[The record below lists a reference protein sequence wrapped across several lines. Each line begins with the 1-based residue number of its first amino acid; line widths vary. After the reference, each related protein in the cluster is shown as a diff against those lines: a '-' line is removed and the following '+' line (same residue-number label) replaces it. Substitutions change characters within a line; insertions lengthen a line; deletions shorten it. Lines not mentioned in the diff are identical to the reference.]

1 MMEAVKND
9 EQVKMGIQRRIHS
22 GIKLS
27 SSVHSGS
34 DELEPHSR
42 QNRQYG
48 ALCSILREMDK
59 TMSAVKTFKLKCNKG
74 RTEFSVSP
82 VREKNKIELK
92 H

>member
-1 MMEAVKND
+1 MMAKMTEAVIND
-9 EQVKMGIQRRIHS
+9 EQVNGYS
-22 GIKLS
+22 AAYSLS
-27 SSVHSGS
+27 SI
-34 DELEPHSR
+34 P
-42 QNRQYG
+42 
-48 ALCSILREMDK
+48 REMDK